1 VSVAGIILA
10 AGESRRMGFPKALL
24 RYREESFLDTLIGL
38 FAPLCQPVIVVLGAH
53 SDRIREHTLRPA
65 TFVFNADYQCGQ
77 TSSMQCG
84 LLAVPPGADGVLFTL
99 VDHPAVAPATLDA
112 LLGGPG
118 SQDSVPPEGRSLTV
132 AAPTRPQAGV
142 DRLKPVPPLQGAT
155 DAAGRSACATSYLL
169 RVPRHQGRRGHPIWF
184 SRELIAEFL
193 GLQAFGAARDIVRA
207 HAAQTEFL
215 DVDDPGILADID
227 DAAAYG
233 RLTGAAL

>member
-1 VSVAGIILA
+1 
-10 AGESRRMGFPKALL
+10 MGFPKALL
-24 RYREESFLDTLIGL
+24 RYREENFLDTLIGL
-38 FAPLCQPVIVVLGAH
+38 FVPRCQSVIVVLGAH

-65 TFVFNADYQCGQ
+65 TFVVNAEYQRGQ

-84 LLAVPPGADGVLFTL
+84 LRAVPPGADSVLFTL

-112 LLGGPG
+112 LLGGAGPE
-118 SQDSVPPEGRSLTV
+118 DSVLPETHSLTLG
-132 AAPTRPQAGV
+132 ALMGPQAGV

-155 DAAGRSACATSYLL
+155 RSVGRSADAAGTSACATSYLL

-184 SRELIAEFL
+184 SRDLFAEFL
-193 GLQAFGAARDIVRA
+193 GLQAFGTAREIVRA